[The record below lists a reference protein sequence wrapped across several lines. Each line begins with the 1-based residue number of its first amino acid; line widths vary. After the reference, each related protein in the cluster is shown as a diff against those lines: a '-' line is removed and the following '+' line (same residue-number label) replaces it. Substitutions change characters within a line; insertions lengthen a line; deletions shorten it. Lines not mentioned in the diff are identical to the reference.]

1 MQPLATV
8 VALGAVPARAAA
20 RLDVTAYA
28 CDLLPFG
35 EDLFGRIKRAEA
47 GSVVL
52 LLADESGDPALAG
65 ATKAAR
71 ILERRGGGEAV
82 VVLPPVP
89 ALPGPQARAR
99 LERAASLSKCC
110 VVQPVAPASW
120 ADAVRCFI
128 EPLAVY
134 GLIGVDPREIH
145 GLLRPCAALLHL
157 CQDHSFDRALPYA
170 REVLVTCR
178 LGPSATLR
186 EVEEAAR
193 RVRESTEARLVLAI
207 ARRDLGL
214 RLELHELRGELAAN
228 VFDT

>member
-8 VALGAVPARAAA
+8 VALGADPARAAA
-20 RLDVTAYA
+20 RLDAAAYSS
-28 CDLLPFG
+28 DLLPFG
-35 EDLFGRIKRAEA
+35 EDLFVRIKRAEA

-52 LLADESGDPALAG
+52 LLAGESHDPALAG
-65 ATKAAR
+65 AAKAAR

-89 ALPGPQARAR
+89 ALPGPQARAG

-128 EPLAVY
+128 EPLAVF

-145 GLLRPCAALLHL
+145 GLLRPRVALLHL
-157 CQDHSFDRALPYA
+157 WQDRSLERALPDA
-170 REVLVTCR
+170 RELLVTCR
-178 LGPSATLR
+178 LRPNATLR
-186 EVEEAAR
+186 EVEEAAK
-193 RVRESTEARLVLAI
+193 RVRESTQARLVLAGPEVSRDDGPRAI
-207 ARRDLGL
+207 A
-214 RLELHELRGELAAN
+214 A
-228 VFDT
+228 VFL